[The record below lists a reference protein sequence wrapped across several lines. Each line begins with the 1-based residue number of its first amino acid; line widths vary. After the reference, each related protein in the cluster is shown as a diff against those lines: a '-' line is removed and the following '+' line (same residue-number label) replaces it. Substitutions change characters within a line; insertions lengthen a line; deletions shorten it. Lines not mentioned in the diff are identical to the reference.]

1 MSNFLNN
8 ANKNWSVVAGQIQ
21 NQAANG
27 VVYIKPSAFQIPVG
41 VSNERPTGEAG
52 MIRYLT
58 NDNVIEYYNANT
70 SAWVPISQQPPNP
83 LTITP
88 TQLIDASSGQ
98 TQTFTITGTDFVSGC
113 FVEFVGQDDTSY
125 GDDQTNFI
133 NSQTIQAL
141 FSSSNSIYDAS
152 FNEPFSVRVSNPAGL
167 SGTLIDAIVY
177 NARPTFTNAINLG
190 SVDSSQNVLGLL
202 ADLTGTDPDSHYP
215 LKFDV
220 SNGSTLPGTIDI
232 SNTSDGSGV
241 GVFIG
246 NAPLV
251 SIASTT
257 YNPYFVI
264 TDASNNTSFFERFN
278 FTVRG
283 PLNLRTSTAIT
294 SGGTIDISFTDS
306 TGTNYISDP
315 SYGGYTIYTFK
326 ASNNTTNA
334 VFTFETDN
342 WSDIAECLI
351 VGGGGGG
358 GSCAGG
364 GGAGGFIN
372 DNFYF
377 QNGSLYD
384 IQVGGGGTGGA
395 AGNDNAGAN
404 GGTSF
409 IGTSTY
415 KLNAFGGGGG
425 AALQETV
432 AGFGGC
438 GGGGGYDIDQGGKS
452 KGSSGAT
459 TTLLQGFDGGDG
471 NNQLG
476 GGGYPGG
483 GGGGAG
489 GHGGFVKNSSI
500 GPNGGI
506 GLFSSI
512 TGINTGYAGG
522 GGASTLGGGTAG
534 YGGGGPSGFSTYGA
548 ADGSANST
556 SVGNSATPH
565 TGSGGGAGSSTGFGQ
580 DTRSGGGAGG
590 SGIVVIKI
598 PSYPLNLGENRL
610 ALSNSSLT
618 YDISY
623 VDNAGSYT
631 SSPKIDGETIYI
643 FKQGSGTIT
652 PNFTSDCSY
661 LVVAGG
667 GGGGTSQLEDRGAGG
682 GGAGGLQFGAIVLNN
697 STNYSIQCG
706 AGGVGGEF
714 QILPPSDP
722 NVAGNG
728 VNGGNS
734 VLNGITTIG
743 GGYGAGIKGTP
754 SGGNGGSGGGGRN
767 GGDGGLGTNTQGNN
781 GGGSSTGG
789 GGGGGGYAASGISA
803 TGGSGG
809 NGGGGYSDSITGTAV
824 EYAAG
829 GGGGGAGSGS
839 SGGTSQGGGSGAPG
853 YNNSSDVNN
862 SLAGIPN
869 KNTGSGGGGGG
880 ARTSQNGQRGNSG
893 SNGSNGVVILRFP
906 SFGSLPTLNS
916 LQISATNGTVD
927 ILYLASNNSVVG
939 SPVSGGYSI
948 YSFTCSSNLTTATF
962 TVQPN
967 TSIYSDFLMV
977 AGGGSGSGGA
987 SGGGGGAGGVHISTN
1002 IGQSTSY
1009 SATDSSLNLLSQS
1022 YTLTVGGGGVF
1033 NQSGSNSSI
1042 TGSGFST
1049 ITSTGGGFGKTLAN
1063 AGDGGSGGGLGLR
1076 NSGGSSPPYSPGSA
1090 IGTGLGNN
1098 GGSLPTSGNPGGGG
1112 GGGALAAGANG
1123 TANTGSTP
1131 GTGIGGIGI
1140 TTTIRGSSETF
1151 AGGGSAGG
1159 RTDAGSVLPAPAQTI
1174 GGGGA
1179 GSQNAIKASN
1189 GTQSKGGGGGG
1200 GGFDNSISTNGNGGD
1215 GGSGIIVLRI
1225 PSFS

>member
-27 VVYIKPSAFQIPVG
+27 IVYIKESAFEIPTG
-41 VSNERPTGEAG
+41 ASNDRPSVGEAG
-52 MIRYLT
+52 MIRYL
-58 NDNVIEYYNANT
+58 NSDNVIEYYNANT
-70 SAWVPISQQPPNP
+70 GVWIPISQQPPNP

-88 TQLIDASSGQ
+88 TQLLEPSSGQ
-98 TQTFTITGTDFVSGC
+98 FQTFTIIGENFASGC
-113 FVEFVGQDDTSY
+113 FVEFIGQDLTIY

-133 NSQTIQAL
+133 NSETIQAL
-141 FSSSNSIYDAS
+141 FSSSNGIYDAS
-152 FNEPFSVRVSNPAGL
+152 FNEPFSVRVSNPSGL
-167 SGTLIDAIVY
+167 FGTLTDAIVSDE
-177 NARPTFTNAINLG
+177 RPTFTNAINLG

-215 LKFDV
+215 LIFDL
-220 SNGSTLPGTIDI
+220 SNGSTLPGTIDL
-232 SNTSDGSGV
+232 SNDTTANAGV
-241 GVFIG
+241 GKGFFLG
-246 NAPLV
+246 NAPIV
-251 SIASTT
+251 SVASTT

-326 ASNNTTNA
+326 ASSNTTNA
-334 VFTFETDN
+334 VFTFEPDN
-342 WSDIAECLI
+342 WTDIAECLI

-377 QNGSLYD
+377 QNGSVYD
-384 IQVGGGGTGGA
+384 IQVGGGGEGA
-395 AGNDNAGAN
+395 AAFNDFAGNN

-425 AALQETV
+425 AALQQTV

-438 GGGGGYDIDQGGKS
+438 GGGGGYDIDQGGKT
-452 KGSSGAT
+452 KGASGAT
-459 TTLLQGFDGGDG
+459 TALLQGFDGGDG
-471 NNQLG
+471 NDNFG
-476 GGGYPGG
+476 VGYPGG

-489 GHGGFVKNSSI
+489 GPGGFVTDSI
-500 GPNGGI
+500 TGPNGGV

-512 TGINTGYAGG
+512 TGVNTGYAGG
-522 GGASTLGGGTAG
+522 GGASILGNPSGSAG
-534 YGGGGPSGFSTYGA
+534 FGGGGSSNPYGA
-548 ADGSANST
+548 ADGRINSNLP
-556 SVGNSATPH
+556 GISATPH
-565 TGSGGGAGSSTGFGQ
+565 TGSGGGAGSSTGFGSS
-580 DTRSGGGAGG
+580 TRSGGGAGG

-623 VDNAGSYT
+623 MDMTGSSYLD
-631 SSPKIDGETIYI
+631 SPDLLGITIYT

-652 PNFTSDCSY
+652 PNFTLDCSY

-682 GGAGGLQFGAIVLNN
+682 GGAGGLQFGTIVLNN

-714 QILPPSDP
+714 QIQPPPDP

-728 VNGGNS
+728 ENGGNS
-734 VLNGITTIG
+734 VLNGITSIG
-743 GGYGAGIKGTP
+743 GGYGTGIKGTIP
-754 SGGNGGSGGGGRN
+754 DTNGGNGGSGGGGRN

-789 GGGGGGYAASGISA
+789 GGGGGGYASSGTSV
-803 TGGSGG
+803 TGGNGG

-824 EYAAG
+824 TYAAG
-829 GGGGGAGSGS
+829 GGGGGAGDGS

-853 YNNSSDVNN
+853 YLNSSDVNN
-862 SLAGIPN
+862 NLAGNPN

-880 ARTSQNGQRGNSG
+880 AKTGQDGQRGNSG

-906 SFGSLPTLNS
+906 SFGSVPTLNS
-916 LQISATNGTVD
+916 LQISATNGTAD
-927 ILYLASNNSVVG
+927 IIYVNSSNNVVN
-939 SPVSGGYSI
+939 SPVSGGFTV
-948 YSFTCSSNLTTATF
+948 YSFTCTSNLTTANF
-962 TVQPN
+962 SVQPN
-967 TSIYSDFLMV
+967 TAIAGIDFLMV
-977 AGGGSGSGGA
+977 AGGGAGAGGA
-987 SGGGGGAGGVHISTN
+987 CGGGGGAGGVHISTN
-1002 IGQSTSY
+1002 IGQSTTY
-1009 SATDSSLNLLSQS
+1009 SATDPSLNLLSQS
-1022 YTLTVGGGGVF
+1022 YNLSVGNGGLA
-1033 NQSGSNSSI
+1033 NGSDGNESI
-1042 TGSGFST
+1042 ISGSGFST
-1049 ITSTGGGFGKTLAN
+1049 ITSTGGGGGFNDSN
-1063 AGDGGSGGGLGLR
+1063 ARDGGSGGGIGLR
-1076 NSGGSSPPYSPGSA
+1076 NTSGFTPGSA
-1090 IGTGLGNN
+1090 IGTGLGN
-1098 GGSLPTSGNPGGGG
+1098 GGGNTLTSGNPGGGG
-1112 GGGALAAGANG
+1112 GGGALAAGTSG
-1123 TANTGSTP
+1123 TSVSGQ
-1131 GTGIGGIGI
+1131 GGIGI

-1159 RTDAGSVLPAPAQTI
+1159 RDDVSVAPAAAQTI

-1179 GSQNAIKASN
+1179 GSSDSTKASN

-1200 GGFDNSISTNGNGGD
+1200 GGFDGSNGLGGD

-1225 PSFS
+1225 PSFA